1 MQFRPFL
8 LKIRLKLKT
17 WAVRFRPVI
26 KPAPVETFFKKH
38 WRGDE
43 LGETYFHSC
52 EYRRFFFDLNTKEE
66 FANALNKKFHGNKD
80 SILTQAHKILEHR
93 LDLLGSGEVNLGET
107 INWHR
112 DFKSGYE
119 WPKVHFSKIKT
130 VDLNNQADVKVP
142 WELSRLQF
150 ITTLGRA
157 YWLTGDSKYKEQFVF
172 ELTDWIKSNP
182 VDHGVN
188 WTCSMEVAI
197 RAINIIWGM
206 NFFSGRGELSGKVL
220 KEVICSLYYHG
231 IHIERNLE
239 FIDSGSNTNHL
250 LSNYLGLFYV
260 GLLFPEFDRSEKWL
274 SVSKRGLEKEIELQV
289 IEDGA
294 DYECSLSYHRL
305 VLEIFLSAF
314 ILGKRNNVEF
324 SETFINRLT
333 RMIEF
338 SSALTG
344 PSGKVP
350 SIGDNDDGFLVKLA
364 NSDPHDHRALLD
376 VAAQYL
382 EIKVAENVGLP
393 EERLWYIGP
402 HSLTRW
408 SKMTIRKPQ
417 LFKNSGY
424 AVIQNSGMHLVF
436 NAAAITEKG
445 FGGHKH
451 NDLLSICLE
460 IDSIPL
466 LIDTGTSCYTSDY
479 RLRNKS
485 RSTATHNTIRVNE
498 QEQSRFLEKAL
509 FFMFRD
515 ARARID
521 LWTVTDDVV
530 VVSGW
535 HDGYSR
541 LGSSI
546 MHRRTLEVSLKN
558 NSIDIWDEVTGT
570 GEEVHTIECNFLTP
584 WSSVKSEKHPE
595 IKIIADNLATLKLNF
610 ESSSEL
616 HLKHSSA
623 DYYPRYGVTVKG
635 TQISCHSRTRLPF
648 NLHTTMTYKKTIAPA
663 TRLAQSHFQEVS

>member
-1 MQFRPFL
+1 M
-8 LKIRLKLKT
+8 
-17 WAVRFRPVI
+17 V
-26 KPAPVETFFKKH
+26 
-38 WRGDE
+38 
-43 LGETYFHSC
+43 
-52 EYRRFFFDLNTKEE
+52 
-66 FANALNKKFHGNKD
+66 
-80 SILTQAHKILEHR
+80 
-93 LDLLGSGEVNLGET
+93 
-107 INWHR
+107 
-112 DFKSGYE
+112 
-119 WPKVHFSKIKT
+119 
-130 VDLNNQADVKVP
+130 
-142 WELSRLQF
+142 
-150 ITTLGRA
+150 
-157 YWLTGDSKYKEQFVF
+157 
-172 ELTDWIKSNP
+172 
-182 VDHGVN
+182 
-188 WTCSMEVAI
+188 
-197 RAINIIWGM
+197 
-206 NFFSGRGELSGKVL
+206 
-220 KEVICSLYYHG
+220 
-231 IHIERNLE
+231 
-239 FIDSGSNTNHL
+239 
-250 LSNYLGLFYV
+250 
-260 GLLFPEFDRSEKWL
+260 
-274 SVSKRGLEKEIELQV
+274 
-289 IEDGA
+289 
-294 DYECSLSYHRL
+294 
-305 VLEIFLSAF
+305 
-314 ILGKRNNVEF
+314 
-324 SETFINRLT
+324 
-333 RMIEF
+333 EF
-338 SSALTG
+338 SSAMTT
-344 PSGKVP
+344 PFGKVP
-350 SIGDNDDGFLVKLA
+350 PIGDNDDGYIVKLT
-364 NSDPHDHRALLD
+364 NSGPHDHRALLD

-648 NLHTTMTYKKTIAPA
+648 NLHTTMTYKKTIASP
-663 TRLAQSHFQEVS
+663 TRLAHSHFQGVS